1 MNLTRGSATRT
12 GAIAVGMVAAAT
24 LTLSACSG
32 GADSSGSASGGSS
45 ADNSFSGQSI
55 SGEGSTAQQKA
66 VQKFQDVLSGNGG
79 IVLNYTG
86 SGSGDGVKKFLAGD
100 VDFAGSDS
108 ALKESEAAQAK
119 TRCAGND
126 AWHIPLVAGPV
137 AIAYNLSGVSDLTLN
152 PSVLAK
158 IFDSKITTWNDPA
171 IAALNPG
178 KSLPSEKI
186 VPVHRSDSSG
196 TTDNFQRFLQD
207 TAKSDWPYEHDK
219 TFKGQGGSAAAK
231 STGVGD
237 TVKKTAG
244 AITYVEW
251 GFAEQNKLGLAKV
264 DFGSGATELTG
275 DTASK
280 ALSEVQFKTPGSKDL
295 QVDTDKL
302 FETKTAGAWPLLLT
316 TYEVV
321 CSKGYTGNK
330 GAVLKSALS
339 TIVNQGQSGLS
350 DIGYVALPDSY
361 KQTLLGTINALG

>member
-1 MNLTRGSATRT
+1 MKLNLSSAARS
-12 GAIAVGMVAAAT
+12 GGVAASIVVAAA

-32 GADSSGSASGGSS
+32 GGGSDSGDASG
-45 ADNSFSGQSI
+45 DNSFSGQAV

-66 VQKFQDVLSGNGG
+66 VEKFQDVLASNGG

-86 SGSGDGVKKFLAGD
+86 SGSGDGVKKFLSSD

-108 ALKESEAAQAK
+108 ALKADEAATAK

-137 AIAYNLSGVSDLTLN
+137 AIAYNLSGVDDLILN

-178 KSLPSEKI
+178 KTLPSDKI

-196 TTDNFQRFLQD
+196 TTDNFQRFLGD
-207 TAKSDWPYEHDK
+207 TAKADWPYAHDK
-219 TFKGQGGSAAAK
+219 TFKGQGGSAASK

-237 TVKKTAG
+237 TVKKTPG
-244 AITYVEW
+244 SITYVEW
-251 GFAEQNKLGLAKV
+251 GFAEQNKLSLSQL
-264 DFGSGATELTG
+264 DFGSGATKLTSE
-275 DTASK
+275 TAGK
-280 ALSEVQFKTPGSKDL
+280 ALENVSFKTPGSKDL
-295 QVDTDKL
+295 VVDTDKL
-302 FETKTAGAWPLLLT
+302 FATNTAGAYPLLLT
-316 TYEVV
+316 TYEIV

-330 GAVLKSALS
+330 GAILKSAFT
-339 TIVNQGQSGLS
+339 TILNNGQEGLA
-350 DIGYVALPDSY
+350 DEGYVALPDSY
-361 KQTLLGTINALG
+361 KTTLQGTVDALG

>member
-1 MNLTRGSATRT
+1 MKFNRSSAVRSGTAAV
-12 GAIAVGMVAAAT
+12 GIAVAAT

-32 GADSSGSASGGSS
+32 GGSDSGSGDASS
-45 ADNSFSGQSI
+45 DNSFSGQSV

-66 VQKFQDVLSGNGG
+66 VEKFQDVLASNGG

-86 SGSGDGVKKFLAGD
+86 SGSGDGVKKFISGD

-108 ALKESEAAQAK
+108 ALKTDEAASAK

-137 AIAYNLSGVSDLTLN
+137 SIAYNLSGVDDLILN
-152 PSVLAK
+152 PSTLAK

-196 TTDNFQRFLQD
+196 TTDNFQRFLGD
-207 TAKSDWPYEHDK
+207 TAKSDWPYAHDK

-237 TVKKTAG
+237 TVKKTPG
-244 AITYVEW
+244 SVTYVEW
-251 GFAEQNKLGLAKV
+251 GFAEQNKLSLAQL
-264 DFGSGATELTG
+264 DFGSGATKLDA
-275 DTASK
+275 DTAGK
-280 ALSEVQFKTPGSKDL
+280 ALESVQFKTPGSKDL

-316 TYEVV
+316 TYEIV

-330 GAVLKSALS
+330 GAILKSAFTSIL
-339 TIVNQGQSGLS
+339 NNGQEGLS
-350 DIGYVALPDSY
+350 DLGYVALPDSY
-361 KQTLLGTINALG
+361 KNTLMGTVNALS